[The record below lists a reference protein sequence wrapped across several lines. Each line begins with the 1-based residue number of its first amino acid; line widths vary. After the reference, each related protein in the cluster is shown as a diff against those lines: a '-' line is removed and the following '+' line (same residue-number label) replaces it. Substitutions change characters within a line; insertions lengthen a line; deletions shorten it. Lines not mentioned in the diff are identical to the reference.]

1 MEGLANW
8 ATRRSLL
15 LQRRFAL
22 AREQPKAMKSRMTR
36 ECHVRICEGLGVKF
50 PGATRPTGTPDRRRR
65 VLDECLGDLP
75 LTVHVLASRL
85 ARSLAQQGGETPRR
99 FQRQSAFL
107 LPPMPAP

>member
-50 PGATRPTGTPDRRRR
+50 PGATRPTGT
-65 VLDECLGDLP
+65 LELGLFQQRCSMN
-75 LTVHVLASRL
+75 AS
-85 ARSLAQQGGETPRR
+85 AIMTA
-99 FQRQSAFL
+99 
-107 LPPMPAP
+107 

>member
-36 ECHVRICEGLGVKF
+36 ECYVRICEGLGVKF

-65 VLDECLGDLP
+65 VLDECLGDLAP
-75 LTVHVLASRL
+75 ADVATQLNAVCAEFSRSYRNPVLSEVGTIMECL
-85 ARSLAQQGGETPRR
+85 V
-99 FQRQSAFL
+99 
-107 LPPMPAP
+107 